1 MFAVRRFALLKA
13 WYVEHAG
20 SGAGVKSPRREE
32 RFLYGICE
40 GMIDVAWL
48 CAFAIRCVYWLV
60 LLACNF
66 LGYSTLWAKREIKQR
81 GERYEANRKIPA
93 HVAILNNDGTIK
105 KEMLLSLLEAA
116 LAENIRRLTI
126 YDSSTV
132 YVDLA
137 REIQGFCRVK
147 HIKIVVGCINPTHD
161 FSAYRL
167 VVQLLS
173 AECGRPKL
181 VDTCRELS
189 SSKSRITT
197 ECISSHLAK
206 HYALCE
212 PDLLIQVG
220 TIPSL
225 CGYPPWCLRVTE
237 IVPVRSLPC
246 SRYAFSECVEAFSR
260 RDIRLGKF
268 YMKVV
273 CDYKV
278 QPIKMA
284 ELAHAIPAVDMIN
297 ATSRLQIEAA
307 EVRAS
312 KPNWGSYLRSQMIP
326 QEDYNFISAYENAK
340 SKEERDTVLA
350 ANDANGQAAR
360 TIVNLIT
367 NVAKDQN
374 VRYVLTLLDDMLQED
389 KNRVEIFHNA
399 ARKQKRTA
407 FSWFLGILQ
416 RQDNFIVNQMSSII
430 AKLACFGSTLMEGSE
445 LNYYFSFLKDQL
457 KSSSSNEYMNTTARC
472 LQMMLRIDPYRL
484 AFTESEGVQ
493 AIVAA
498 LNGKTNFQL
507 QYQLAFALW
516 CLTFNPDIA
525 RRTPSLGVIQA
536 LGDILSES
544 SKEKVIRIIIATFSN
559 ILKKVEEK
567 DIKKEAALQMV
578 QCKTLKT
585 LELTDAKKYGD
596 TELEEDVEFLT
607 SQLQLSVQDLSS
619 FDEYCSEVRSGRLQW
634 SPVHKSDKF
643 WRENA
648 PRFNEKNF
656 ELIKILIRLLE
667 TSQDPLILCVAA
679 HDVGEY
685 VRHYPRGKTVIE
697 QYQGKQAVMRLLTA
711 EDPNVRYHALL
722 AVQKLMV
729 HNWEYLGKQLDVE
742 APETVAVK

>member
-1 MFAVRRFALLKA
+1 
-13 WYVEHAG
+13 
-20 SGAGVKSPRREE
+20 
-32 RFLYGICE
+32 
-40 GMIDVAWL
+40 
-48 CAFAIRCVYWLV
+48 
-60 LLACNF
+60 
-66 LGYSTLWAKREIKQR
+66 
-81 GERYEANRKIPA
+81 
-93 HVAILNNDGTIK
+93 
-105 KEMLLSLLEAA
+105 
-116 LAENIRRLTI
+116 
-126 YDSSTV
+126 
-132 YVDLA
+132 
-137 REIQGFCRVK
+137 
-147 HIKIVVGCINPTHD
+147 
-161 FSAYRL
+161 
-167 VVQLLS
+167 
-173 AECGRPKL
+173 
-181 VDTCRELS
+181 
-189 SSKSRITT
+189 
-197 ECISSHLAK
+197 
-206 HYALCE
+206 
-212 PDLLIQVG
+212 
-220 TIPSL
+220 
-225 CGYPPWCLRVTE
+225 
-237 IVPVRSLPC
+237 
-246 SRYAFSECVEAFSR
+246 
-260 RDIRLGKF
+260 
-268 YMKVV
+268 
-273 CDYKV
+273 
-278 QPIKMA
+278 MA

-340 SKEERDTVLA
+340 NKEERDGVLA

-389 KNRVEIFHNA
+389 KSRVEIFHNA
-399 ARKQKRTA
+399 ARKQKRTVW
-407 FSWFLGILQ
+407 SWFLGILQ
-416 RQDNFIVNQMSSII
+416 RQDNFIVNQ
-430 AKLACFGSTLMEGSE
+430 T
-445 LNYYFSFLKDQL
+445 
-457 KSSSSNEYMNTTARC
+457 NEYMNTTARC
-472 LQMMLRIDPYRL
+472 LQMMLRIDPYRH
-484 AFTESEGVQ
+484 AFMEAEGIQ
-493 AIVAA
+493 SIVAA
-498 LNGKTNFQL
+498 LNGKANFQL

-559 ILKKVEEK
+559 ILKKVDER

-596 TELEEDVEFLT
+596 TELEEDVEFL
-607 SQLQLSVQDLSS
+607 SAQLQLSVQDLSS

-656 ELIKILIRLLE
+656 ELIN
-667 TSQDPLILCVAA
+667 
-679 HDVGEY
+679 
-685 VRHYPRGKTVIE
+685 VIE

-729 HNWEYLGKQLDVE
+729 HNWEYLGKQLDVD

>member
-1 MFAVRRFALLKA
+1 
-13 WYVEHAG
+13 
-20 SGAGVKSPRREE
+20 
-32 RFLYGICE
+32 
-40 GMIDVAWL
+40 
-48 CAFAIRCVYWLV
+48 
-60 LLACNF
+60 
-66 LGYSTLWAKREIKQR
+66 
-81 GERYEANRKIPA
+81 
-93 HVAILNNDGTIK
+93 
-105 KEMLLSLLEAA
+105 
-116 LAENIRRLTI
+116 
-126 YDSSTV
+126 
-132 YVDLA
+132 
-137 REIQGFCRVK
+137 
-147 HIKIVVGCINPTHD
+147 
-161 FSAYRL
+161 
-167 VVQLLS
+167 
-173 AECGRPKL
+173 
-181 VDTCRELS
+181 
-189 SSKSRITT
+189 
-197 ECISSHLAK
+197 
-206 HYALCE
+206 
-212 PDLLIQVG
+212 
-220 TIPSL
+220 
-225 CGYPPWCLRVTE
+225 
-237 IVPVRSLPC
+237 
-246 SRYAFSECVEAFSR
+246 
-260 RDIRLGKF
+260 
-268 YMKVV
+268 
-273 CDYKV
+273 
-278 QPIKMA
+278 MA

-340 SKEERDTVLA
+340 NKEERDGVLA

-389 KNRVEIFHNA
+389 KSRVEIFHNA
-399 ARKQKRTA
+399 ARKQKRTVW
-407 FSWFLGILQ
+407 SWFLGILQ
-416 RQDNFIVNQMSSII
+416 RQDNFIVNQMSSVI

-457 KSSSSNEYMNTTARC
+457 KSSGTNEYMNTTARC
-472 LQMMLRIDPYRL
+472 LQMMLRIDPYRH
-484 AFTESEGVQ
+484 AFTEAEGIQ
-493 AIVAA
+493 SIVAA
-498 LNGKTNFQL
+498 LNGKANFQL

-525 RRTPSLGVIQA
+525 RLTPSLGVIQA

-559 ILKKVEEK
+559 ILRKVDER

-596 TELEEDVEFLT
+596 TELEEDVEFL
-607 SQLQLSVQDLSS
+607 SAQLQLSVQDLSS

-679 HDVGEY
+679 HDIGEY

-729 HNWEYLGKQLDVE
+729 HNWEYLGKQLDVD